1 MKDQRLLH
9 ILSREYPTVSQT
21 AAEIINLNAHLSLPK
36 GTEYFFSDIHGEYR
50 AFEHL
55 LNSASGV
62 IRNKIDI
69 LFENTM
75 QEADRQALADL
86 IYYPEEHMKHVHE
99 EQLNFDEWFRVTV
112 FRLLEVIKITAEKF
126 TREHMLDNAP
136 ADYRNVINELLH
148 FQYDSNTQYY
158 AKTIRSVLDTGTAD
172 ELIFGMCRMIKNNS
186 VNMLHIIGDIFDRG
200 AHPDRVMDELM
211 SFKDVDI
218 EWGNHDIKWIGAAC
232 GSTVCV
238 AEVVSAAIKYNN
250 FDLLEDG
257 YGINLRPLSAF
268 AARVYGEDPCQCFMP
283 HLLDANVY
291 DVVDATQAAKMHKAM
306 AIIRFKLEGQLYER
320 HPEYGMLD
328 RAMLRRVDFSDY
340 TIEIDGKRW
349 ALLDHNFPTVD
360 PADPLRLTEEE
371 EELIRVLTASFR
383 HSERLQKHI
392 RYIYAKG
399 SMYKKVNGNLLY
411 HGCIPMTP
419 DGEFVGFTYEGQVY
433 SGRSG
438 MDLINGIIKDALFS
452 RRHFDEESS
461 GRDFIWYL
469 WCGPCS
475 PLFGKSKMATFESTF
490 IKDKAVCHEEMN
502 PYYTFVED
510 EKVCFKILRE
520 FGMDPMTSHIVN
532 GHVPVKAGENP
543 VKGNGRLF
551 MIDGGISKA
560 YQSKTGIGGYTLIY
574 NSHCLALAEHKP
586 YNAETKDTSPTVH
599 IVQNMSKRVLVEDT
613 DKGAEMREMME
624 SLKALMEQYRS
635 GAMKERYE

>member
-1 MKDQRLLH
+1 M
-9 ILSREYPTVSQT
+9 
-21 AAEIINLNAHLSLPK
+21 
-36 GTEYFFSDIHGEYR
+36 
-50 AFEHL
+50 
-55 LNSASGV
+55 
-62 IRNKIDI
+62 
-69 LFENTM
+69 
-75 QEADRQALADL
+75 
-86 IYYPEEHMKHVHE
+86 
-99 EQLNFDEWFRVTV
+99 
-112 FRLLEVIKITAEKF
+112 
-126 TREHMLDNAP
+126 
-136 ADYRNVINELLH
+136 
-148 FQYDSNTQYY
+148 
-158 AKTIRSVLDTGTAD
+158 
-172 ELIFGMCRMIKNNS
+172 
-186 VNMLHIIGDIFDRG
+186 
-200 AHPDRVMDELM
+200 
-211 SFKDVDI
+211 
-218 EWGNHDIKWIGAAC
+218 
-232 GSTVCV
+232 
-238 AEVVSAAIKYNN
+238 
-250 FDLLEDG
+250 
-257 YGINLRPLSAF
+257 
-268 AARVYGEDPCQCFMP
+268 
-283 HLLDANVY
+283 
-291 DVVDATQAAKMHKAM
+291 
-306 AIIRFKLEGQLYER
+306 
-320 HPEYGMLD
+320 
-328 RAMLRRVDFSDY
+328 
-340 TIEIDGKRW
+340 
-349 ALLDHNFPTVD
+349 LDHNFPTVD

>member
-1 MKDQRLLH
+1 MKDKRLLQ
-9 ILSREYPTVSQT
+9 ILSREYPTISKA
-21 AAEIINLNAHLSLPK
+21 AAEIVNLNAHLSLPK

-50 AFEHL
+50 AFQHL

-62 IRNKIDI
+62 IRDKIDI

-75 QEADRQALADL
+75 QEEDRRALADL
-86 IYYPEEHMKHVHE
+86 IYYPEAHMKRVRE
-99 EQLNFDEWFRVTV
+99 TQLNYDEWVRVTV
-112 FRLLEVIKITAEKF
+112 FRLLEMIKITAEKF

-136 ADYRNVINELLH
+136 ADYRNIINELLH

-158 AKTIRSVLDTGTAD
+158 AKTIRSVLDTGMAE

-186 VNMLHIIGDIFDRG
+186 INMLHIIGDLFDRG
-200 AHPDRVMDELM
+200 PHPDRVLDELM
-211 SFKDVDI
+211 SFKEVDI
-218 EWGNHDIKWIGAAC
+218 QWGNHDVKWIGAAC
-232 GSTVCV
+232 GSPVCV
-238 AEVVSAAIKYNN
+238 AEVVSTALKYNN

-268 AARVYGEDPCQCFMP
+268 AAEVYGDDPCKCFAP

-291 DVVDATQAAKMHKAM
+291 DAVDAGQAAKMHKALS
-306 AIIRFKLEGQLYER
+306 IIRFKLEGQLYEK

-328 RAMLRRVDFSDY
+328 RVMLRRVDFTDY
-340 TIEIDGKRW
+340 TVEVDGRRYPMN
-349 ALLDHNFPTVD
+349 DHNFPTVD
-360 PADPLRLTEEE
+360 PADPLRLTPEE
-371 EELIRVLTASFR
+371 EELIRILAASFR

-411 HGCIPMTP
+411 HGCVPMTP
-419 DGEFVGFTYEGQVY
+419 EGDFAAFNYEGREY
-433 SGRSG
+433 RGREG
-438 MDLINGIIKDALFS
+438 MELINGIVKDALFS
-452 RRHFDEESS
+452 HRRPEEDCPE
-461 GRDFIWYL
+461 RDFIWYL
-469 WCGPCS
+469 WCGPNS
-475 PLFGKSKMATFESTF
+475 PLFGKSKMATFEAAFVEAPETRR
-490 IKDKAVCHEEMN
+490 EEMN

-532 GHVPVKAGENP
+532 GHVPVKAGEDP

-574 NSHCLALAEHKP
+574 NSRCLSLAEHKP
-586 YNAETKDTSPTVH
+586 FKDDATDTSPTVH
-599 IVQNMSKRVLVEDT
+599 IVQNLNRRMLVGDT

-624 SLKALMEQYRS
+624 SLRELMEQYRT
-635 GAMKERYE
+635 GAMKERYD